1 MKRLLTVALLIATIS
16 SCKKNVENNIS
27 SILSSP
33 NNLVAVLVKSNKATL
48 TWYDSTNTEAGFKIE
63 RRIGNGSYKL
73 FDSVV
78 GNTRTYSDTTLLIN
92 NIYTYRV
99 YSYNSSSSSSYS
111 NEAFVNTYF
120 SPTTT
125 GSTWTY
131 LMTSS
136 DGKFNDS
143 AFTFTATDSTTI
155 IDNKTYNIF
164 NSSVGDVYYAI
175 TDSGF
180 YRTGSLLSTLL
191 GLPQLATFE
200 ELYLKPNAVADST
213 TWGSNF
219 VITYAGSPIPVT
231 ITYTIPSA
239 GKSLTVLGKTYTNVV
254 DVHLSSSASYLGLP
268 ITPATGDFY
277 YAQGVGLISVNA
289 TVFNSATLSNVTTTF
304 NLKSSSIK

>member
-1 MKRLLTVALLIATIS
+1 LYLIAGSEFSFILFLIKKTILNISQMKRLLTVALLIAAIS
-16 SCKKNVENNIS
+16 SCKKNTNSVT
-27 SILSSP
+27 P
-33 NNLVAVLVKSNKATL
+33 NTSFCPVTV
-48 TWYDSTNTEAGFKIE
+48 
-63 RRIGNGSYKL
+63 
-73 FDSVV
+73 
-78 GNTRTYSDTTLLIN
+78 
-92 NIYTYRV
+92 
-99 YSYNSSSSSSYS
+99 
-111 NEAFVNTYF
+111 
-120 SPTTT
+120 

-131 LMTSS
+131 LMSSS

-143 AFTFTATDSTTI
+143 VFTFTATDSTKI
-155 IDNKTYNIF
+155 IGNKTYNIF
-164 NSSVGDVYYAI
+164 NSSVGDVYYSI

-231 ITYTIPSA
+231 ITYTIPSI
-239 GKSLTVLGKTYTNVV
+239 GKTMTVLGKTYTNVV
-254 DVHLSSSASYLGLP
+254 DVHLSSSASYNGLQ

-277 YAQGVGLISVNA
+277 YAQGVGLISVDA